1 MRYLT
6 AIFLLCAVLAA
17 TGCRHA
23 DDPDIYR
30 PEQPANYI
38 PTDYE

>member
-1 MRYLT
+1 MRYLIVIL
-6 AIFLLCAVLAA
+6 ALAA
-17 TGCRHA
+17 SLGGCRHA

-30 PEQPANYI
+30 PETTPIYV